1 MEELQNADNLYNFL
15 MTQQDLAKDILSQC
29 SEALD
34 ILHKHNIC
42 HGDFRHTNI
51 LVQSDRISVI
61 DFDWSGEVGTVKYPY
76 FMNHVDIQWPAGV
89 SDGEF
94 ISKEHDK
101 HWLEQ
106 FNNFLV

>member
-1 MEELQNADNLYNFL
+1 MEELQNAVNLYNFL

-34 ILHKHNIC
+34 ILHNCNIC

-61 DFDWSGEVGTVKYPY
+61 DFDWSGEVGTVKYPH
-76 FMNHVDIQWPAGV
+76 FMNHADIQWPAGV
-89 SDGEF
+89 SDGEL

>member
-1 MEELQNADNLYNFL
+1 MIVMEELQNADNLYNFL

-34 ILHKHNIC
+34 ILHKDNIC

-61 DFDWSGEVGTVKYPY
+61 DFDWSGEVGTVKYP
-76 FMNHVDIQWPAGV
+76 
-89 SDGEF
+89 
-94 ISKEHDK
+94 IS
-101 HWLEQ
+101 
-106 FNNFLV
+106 